1 MPLIWSKMLSKV
13 FSEVLIHTDY
23 QNESFN
29 NFPVYLKNPVDGFEG
44 DKSTHCGYSLVHI
57 IYLMSGFHRVIE
69 AANVFYSVIFYVLLY
84 SKTATNSLSLSENT
98 AALNRS
104 RDWPH
109 IIYMLTWRYQLLWNM
124 HMIYIFIIS
133 NEIPGLPYKTKHLW
147 GHYVLYATFCC

>member
-104 RDWPH
+104 RD
-109 IIYMLTWRYQLLWNM
+109 
-124 HMIYIFIIS
+124 
-133 NEIPGLPYKTKHLW
+133 
-147 GHYVLYATFCC
+147 